1 MTPHTH
7 TPSPTD
13 ADTRRATLIGLC
25 AVLCWSAMV
34 GLMRSVT
41 EALGPA
47 GGGALLFTT
56 SALLVTLAR
65 GWPRLR
71 DFHPVYLL
79 GGGALFVAYEACLAL
94 SIGYAH
100 TRAQSL
106 ELGMI
111 NYLWPCLTLVL
122 AVLCGQARASAWIWP
137 GALLSLAG
145 IVWVLNGDGSA
156 SITRFV
162 ANLQDNPVAYTLAFI
177 AAGLWACYSVLTRR
191 YGRGQNGVPVFL
203 WGAALVLWIKY
214 GLSAEPA
221 LHMTPGALAEVALL
235 SLLTA
240 TGYSCWN
247 HGVQH
252 GNIAVM
258 AAGSYFTPVLSVL
271 LASLWLRTQPT
282 LGFWQGVIMVTVGS
296 LICWRATR
304 R

>member
-1 MTPHTH
+1 MTTA
-7 TPSPTD
+7 SD
-13 ADTRRATLIGLC
+13 AATRRATLIGLC

-41 EALGPA
+41 EALGAA
-47 GGGALLFTT
+47 GGGAMLFTT
-56 SALLVTLAR
+56 SAVLVTLVR

-71 DFHPVYLL
+71 GFHPVYLVV
-79 GGGALFVAYEACLAL
+79 GGALFVAYEVCLAL

-122 AVLCGQARASAWIWP
+122 AVLCGQAHARWWMWP

-162 ANLQDNPVAYTLAFI
+162 SNLQDNPVAYTLAFI

-203 WGAALVLWIKY
+203 AGAAAVLWLKY

-221 LHMTPGALAEVALL
+221 LQFTAGSLAQVGMLA
-235 SLLTA
+235 LLTA
-240 TGYSCWN
+240 AGYSCLN

-252 GNIAVM
+252 GNLAIM

-282 LGFWQGVIMVTVGS
+282 LGFWQGVVMVTAGS
-296 LICWRATR
+296 LVCWRATR